1 MLAASVH
8 EIQRFKEA
16 QYCLHAIPEL
26 QEYLASKLQSA
37 TGLDEMWDRSCE
49 LEPRG
54 RGETRPRDFYTPTG
68 GMTTSMVVACM
79 VLDD

>member
-16 QYCLHAIPEL
+16 PYSLYAVPEL
-26 QEYLASKLQSA
+26 QGYLATELQSA

-54 RGETRPRDFYTPTG
+54 RNEMRPRDFYTPTG

-79 VLDD
+79 ILDD

>member
-8 EIQRFKEA
+8 EIQRFQEA
-16 QYCLHAIPEL
+16 QYCLHPVPEL

-54 RGETRPRDFYTPTG
+54 RGETRPKYSYTPTG
-68 GMTTSMVVACM
+68 GMTTSMVIACM